1 MREGTEDVGNWFEHR
16 TLSHRAA
23 PRAFARASGGL
34 WEDGELGTIHVPPGS
49 QNPIRSTVVSVAW
62 APAAWT
68 GKVSKLAVCPG

>member
-1 MREGTEDVGNWFEHR
+1 MSATGLNTARSHTERPPE
-16 TLSHRAA
+16 
-23 PRAFARASGGL
+23 PFARAAGGL
-34 WEDGELGTIHVPPGS
+34 WEDGELGTIHAPPGS